1 MPPTKWT
8 LTDVDAG
15 IFEANWKT
23 EVSGGV
29 TIEKR
34 VLQGGKQ
41 QGVDSIKV
49 SSETFSFEV
58 LPTRGMNIWKMWT
71 GDFEYGW
78 KSPTKGPVHPSF
90 VPLMEPSGLGWLDG
104 FDEVFARCGLE
115 SNGAPEFDE
124 DGRLAHPLHGK
135 VSNTPA
141 RNVTIETDGD
151 LIKIMGVVE
160 EARFHFMKL
169 RMTSTITWKIGSTS
183 LQIDDEIENLS
194 ANDAEVQMLYHINF
208 GEPLLDAGSTFAA
221 PIKKVVPRND
231 HAASSIS
238 NWQEYLS
245 PTIGYEEQVYFL
257 ELAGDAEG
265 NTLGVLKNSNESKG
279 VAIRSNVNQLP
290 YFSVWKNTTSSEDG
304 YVTGLEPA
312 TNFPN
317 PKSFEKANGRVVH
330 IPGLGKH
337 SFTVG
342 IDCLDTLDQVSA
354 AVEETKKLEPAETNI
369 LDQPQKDWCQGA
381 KG

>member
-1 MPPTKWT
+1 MPATKWT

-23 EVSGGV
+23 EISGGV
-29 TIEKR
+29 SIEKR

-49 SSETFSFEV
+49 SSDTFSFEV

-135 VSNTPA
+135 ISNTPA

-208 GEPLLDAGSTFAA
+208 GEPLLDAGSKFAA

-265 NTLGVLKNSNESKG
+265 NTQAVLKNSNESKG
-279 VAIRSNVNQLP
+279 VAIRSNVKQLP

-304 YVTGLEPA
+304 YVTGLEPS

-317 PKSFEKANGRVVH
+317 PKSFEKAKGRVVH
-330 IPGLGKH
+330 ILGLGKH
-337 SFTVG
+337 TFSVG
-342 IDCLDTLDQVSA
+342 IDCLNSSDKVSA
-354 AVEETKKLEPAETNI
+354 AVAETKKLEPAETNVF
-369 LDQPQKDWCQGA
+369 DQPQKEWCQGA
-381 KG
+381 

>member
-1 MPPTKWT
+1 MPATKWT

-15 IFEANWKT
+15 IFETSWKT
-23 EVSGGV
+23 KLSDGV

-49 SSETFSFEV
+49 SSDTFSFEV

-78 KSPTKGPVHPSF
+78 NSPTKGPVHPSL

-115 SNGAPEFDE
+115 SNGAPEFDK
-124 DGRLAHPLHGK
+124 DGRLALPLHGK

-141 RNVTIETDGD
+141 RKVTIEADSD
-151 LIKIMGVVE
+151 LIKIIGVVE

-169 RMTSTITWKIGSTS
+169 RMTSTITWKIGSTG

-194 ANDAEVQMLYHINF
+194 ANDAEIQMLYHINF
-208 GEPLLDAGSTFAA
+208 GEPLLDKGSTFAA
-221 PIKKVVPRND
+221 PIKKVVPRNN

-245 PTIGYEEQVYFL
+245 PTVGYEEQVYFL

-265 NTLGVLKNSNESKG
+265 NTLAILKNLNESKG

-290 YFSVWKNTTSSEDG
+290 YFSVWKNTASSEDG

-317 PKSFEKANGRVVH
+317 PKSFEKEKGRVVH

-337 SFTVG
+337 AFSVG
-342 IDCLDTLDQVSA
+342 IDCLSTSDLVSA
-354 AVEETKKLEPAETNI
+354 AVTETKKLEPAETKI
-369 LDQPQKDWCQGA
+369 LEQPQKKWCQGA
-381 KG
+381 